1 MRHDQSLHQ
10 LTSFR
15 IMKTKTLL
23 LALIRDVLLA
33 AMPFDEKRNLPSL
46 MLTIGKTHKL
56 PSTFYSKHRFKYEA
70 SSQAP

>member
-1 MRHDQSLHQ
+1 
-10 LTSFR
+10 
-15 IMKTKTLL
+15 MKTKTLL
-23 LALIRDVLLA
+23 LALTRNVLLA
-33 AMPFDEKRNLPSL
+33 VMPFDEKRNLPSL